1 MEKRA
6 ADQDFRSI
14 NSRLSIRVHGQ
25 FYSSA
30 KPTPLLR
37 VFASPP
43 PFHPFSS
50 RSNPPRV
57 STRLA
62 AARCY
67 LAAPCQPGG
76 STKHIDGWMAFD
88 RGTIHGLEG
97 ARGMQ

>member
-14 NSRLSIRVHGQ
+14 NFRLSIRVHGQ

-43 PFHPFSS
+43 PSIPSPLDPIHHASPH
-50 RSNPPRV
+50 V
-57 STRLA
+57 SQRRDAT
-62 AARCY
+62 
-67 LAAPCQPGG
+67 
-76 STKHIDGWMAFD
+76 
-88 RGTIHGLEG
+88 
-97 ARGMQ
+97 